1 MTVDASKG
9 HRLILMLD
17 VLEHVAAPERLGRRA
32 GLVTLESRYMF
43 QSLVVPKLLVRAR
56 EALTSESAH
65 VPRIPRP
72 ALNRA
77 IQRGFG
83 ERTPSPAACPFGG
96 SLMTIVTRPAP
107 DSEKLSR

>member
-9 HRLILMLD
+9 HRLIVMLD

-77 IQRGFG
+77 IQAWFRGEDAVAG
-83 ERTPSPAACPFGG
+83 CLPVRRVAHDGRDTARS
-96 SLMTIVTRPAP
+96 
-107 DSEKLSR
+107 